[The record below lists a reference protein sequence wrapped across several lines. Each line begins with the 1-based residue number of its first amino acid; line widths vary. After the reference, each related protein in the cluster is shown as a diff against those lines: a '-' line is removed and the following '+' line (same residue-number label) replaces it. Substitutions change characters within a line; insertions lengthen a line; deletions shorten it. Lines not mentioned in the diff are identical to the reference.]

1 MGSNVAN
8 SPKPSPLYA
17 TRVAEL
23 NAMLEKNYYA
33 GVRSLTQE
41 RPNRLLKKPRVNPYF
56 EE

>member
-1 MGSNVAN
+1 MGSNV
-8 SPKPSPLYA
+8 KPGPLYA